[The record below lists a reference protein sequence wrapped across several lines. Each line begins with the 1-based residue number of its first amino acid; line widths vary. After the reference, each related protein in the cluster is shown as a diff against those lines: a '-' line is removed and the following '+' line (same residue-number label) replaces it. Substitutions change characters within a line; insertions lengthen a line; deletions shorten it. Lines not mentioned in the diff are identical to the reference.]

1 MKTNAGLALRQLVTV
16 LLLLSVL
23 AGALK
28 LASGAQLEPADFTF
42 NNGTEVE
49 TLDPASVTGVPEGR
63 VIRAIF
69 EGLVVKDPLTLAP
82 LPGMAESWKLSGDGL
97 TYTFQ
102 IREEAVWSNG
112 DPVTAEDFVFSFRRF
127 LDPET
132 ASKYA
137 YQLWYVRGARAFTEG
152 KGPWEDV
159 GIRKTASHT
168 LELELES
175 PTPFFLDLVGF
186 YPLFPVNRRNI
197 EEAKA
202 DYPDDWELKWLQPD
216 RLVTNGPYRV
226 ASRRVNDR
234 IRLVKNET
242 YWDADNVAFDTIDVT
257 AIEKESTMLNFYLT
271 GQASYIDRVST
282 NVVQELLPREDFTP
296 APYLGSYFYRVNVTK
311 PPFDDKRV
319 RRALWLTIPRE
330 TICVK
335 IEKKGEVPADSLVP
349 PMSGYT
355 KAVAAAGSADEARAL
370 MAEAGFGPGGKSMPT
385 LEIHYNTSDA
395 HRDIAEV
402 IAESW
407 NKELGINAKLL
418 NQEWKVYLDTQNNLG
433 YDVSRSAWIGDYS
446 DPNTFLDMF
455 VTGGGNNKTGYSNP
469 EYDQLIADAARELDM
484 QKRAVILQR
493 AEEILMDELPIL
505 PIYYY
510 VTKNVVDARLGGFF
524 ENVQDEHFPKFW
536 YWMDDEELAAKRA
549 QYPDDG
555 RHEHVRSHGPPEGKY
570 SPNQLR
576 ERKNR

>member
-1 MKTNAGLALRQLVTV
+1 MKTNAGLALRQLVAV

>member
-1 MKTNAGLALRQLVTV
+1 
-16 LLLLSVL
+16 
-23 AGALK
+23 
-28 LASGAQLEPADFTF
+28 
-42 NNGTEVE
+42 
-49 TLDPASVTGVPEGR
+49 
-63 VIRAIF
+63 
-69 EGLVVKDPLTLAP
+69 
-82 LPGMAESWKLSGDGL
+82 
-97 TYTFQ
+97 
-102 IREEAVWSNG
+102 WSNG